1 MRGVL
6 LAATIGLLGD
16 WNWYLPKWLEWLPR
30 LEPDGAVEEP
40 TPPNGAAS
48 ARASGLASS
57 DPAERQAEPS
67 VKEIVMCELPGGTEV
82 LVVGAGPV
90 GLAVAATLA
99 GHGHDVTVVDQQA
112 TGANTS
118 RAAVVHARTLEMLD
132 RIGVSKRLAALGIQA
147 QRFSIRDGDRELVP
161 VQFDSLQTE
170 YPYTLM
176 VPQNI
181 TEQVLLDRLEELGGR
196 VHRPY
201 RAVGVSQTADGAEVT
216 LDSGAL
222 IKAQYVVAAD
232 GMNSTIRDLAGLGH
246 NGNDALSLS
255 FTLADVR
262 VEDGL
267 PADEVLLFFSKAGM
281 LVVAPLPDG
290 SFRLVAEVDDAPEQ
304 PDVAYAQQLL
314 NTRGPRRA
322 TVRVTEVIWGSRFRI
337 HERVADQ
344 YRAGRIL
351 LAGDAAH
358 THSPAGGQGMNLGL
372 RDAVALGDALSVAL
386 RESREDKL
394 DEYAAGSRAEA
405 IHVVALAHRLTRLAT
420 APGAVRPLRNAALR
434 LFALVPAFRRRLAE
448 QLSAIGHR

>member
-1 MRGVL
+1 M
-6 LAATIGLLGD
+6 
-16 WNWYLPKWLEWLPR
+16 
-30 LEPDGAVEEP
+30 
-40 TPPNGAAS
+40 S
-48 ARASGLASS
+48 
-57 DPAERQAEPS
+57 
-67 VKEIVMCELPGGTEV
+67 ELPGRTEV

-90 GLAVAATLA
+90 GLAVATSLA
-99 GHGHDVTVVDQQA
+99 GHGHDVTVVDRQE

-118 RAAVVHARTLEMLD
+118 RAAVVHARTLEMLE
-132 RIGVSKRLAALGIQA
+132 RIGVSKRLAGLGIQA
-147 QRFSIRDGDRELVP
+147 RQFSIRDGDRELVP
-161 VQFDSLQTE
+161 VRFDRLATK

-181 TEQVLLDRLEELGGR
+181 TEQVLLDRLEELGGS

-201 RAVGVSQTADGAEVT
+201 VASGVSQTADGAEVT
-216 LDSGAL
+216 LDSGDM

-232 GMNSTIRDLAGLGH
+232 GMNSTIRDLAGLGP
-246 NGNDALSLS
+246 NGNVNGTLPLS
-255 FTLADVR
+255 FALADVR
-262 VEDGL
+262 VEGGL

-337 HERVADQ
+337 HEQVADQ

-372 RDAVALGDALSVAL
+372 RDAVTLGDALSVAL
-386 RESREDKL
+386 RESGEDKL

-405 IHVVALAHRLTRLAT
+405 MHVVALAHRLTRLAT
-420 APGAVRPLRNAALR
+420 APPAVRPLRNAALR